1 MTRLLLAIDEH
12 WPTRPECAWALL
24 GPDGQP
30 LSEGHSAP
38 RHWPAADE
46 CSVVLTGAQCLW
58 LNVLLPRGARRD
70 LPRLLSYALEDR

>member
-58 LNVLLPRGARRD
+58 LSRHGRRQG
-70 LPRLLSYALEDR
+70 